1 MFKKTKFVIVALSI
15 LFVSYGLA
23 AGLLKMASA
32 NSDVYTGLS
41 VFTSVLDRI
50 QDDYVEVPDMDNV
63 LKGAIQGMMEAVD
76 PYSSFVDS
84 RTYDEV
90 MAANRDVGIG
100 VSLAKRYGYMYV
112 ISTEKGSLAR
122 ESGLRSG
129 DLIETIDGNPTDTMS
144 LWEAEKR
151 LFGAESS
158 SLEIRVIR
166 TRRQEPLVLTI
177 QRERAV
183 KNDIAVR
190 VLDGDL
196 GLVSVPDFRAGAAQ
210 ELAAGLKKLVSS
222 NVKGLIIDLRG
233 AFTGNLDEAVEAA
246 DLFMEEGQG
255 IVSIRVKDR
264 EVEIITA
271 TAGTLVAD
279 IPLILLADAGTSGS
293 AEVFVA
299 ALQDNDL
306 ADVVGVKTEGKGSV
320 QKKLPLE
327 SGGFL
332 YLSHELLVRPNGN
345 PIQDRNF
352 RMSGIEPDQLAP
364 GRDFINDYYLENT
377 PDNDDVQLGVDFF
390 KNLDNAIDEEQ
401 MRMARKIVRDLI
413 NNPAAIK
420 IEKKAA

>member
-90 MAANRDVGIG
+90 MAENRDVGIG
-100 VSLAKRYGYMYV
+100 VSLAKRYGYIYV
-112 ISTEKGSLAR
+112 ISAEKGSLAR

-129 DLIETIDGNPTDTMS
+129 DLIETIDGNPTAMMS

-151 LFGAESS
+151 LYGAESS

-177 QRERAV
+177 QRERSV

-196 GLVSVPDFRAGAAQ
+196 GLVSVPDFRAGAAE

-233 AFTGNLDEAVEAA
+233 AFAGNLDEAVEAA

-264 EVEIITA
+264 EVETITA
-271 TAGTLVAD
+271 TSGTLVAD
-279 IPLILLADAGTSGS
+279 IPLVLLADAGTSGS

-299 ALQDNDL
+299 ALMDNDL

-320 QKKLPLE
+320 QKKLALE
-327 SGGFL
+327 SSGFL
-332 YLSHELLVRPNGN
+332 YLSHELLVRPNGK

-352 RMSGIEPDQLAP
+352 RNSGIEPDQLAP
-364 GRDFINDYYLENT
+364 GRDFITDYYLENT

-390 KNLDNAIDEEQ
+390 KNLDNAINEEQ
-401 MRMARKIVRDLI
+401 MRMALEIVRDLV
-413 NNPAAIK
+413 NNPGAIK
-420 IEKKAA
+420 TDKKAA